1 VSSLVIHPALN
12 EQTLERERILC
23 LKQRRVNPKFHYET
37 QKQSE
42 LWLKVH
48 EQFAPPADVS
58 GLYEG
63 AGQYLSQLIK
73 PDHLTLVGLG
83 CGGGEKDIS
92 ILRELPARVNFIP
105 TDVSVPLVQK
115 VAQRANRDGLCVG
128 LSLAFDLF
136 STENVRGFMGQHL
149 SSLNIFTSFGLI
161 PNFGPQEIF
170 PKLHSLLKP
179 EDYLLL
185 SANLAPE
192 GIDKVL
198 WQYDNQPTKDWL
210 DQFLHRFG
218 QANGRV
224 TITTERSQQLDF
236 ISARFIFSSTSILR
250 SGVNEF
256 VFEPDDQIDLFT
268 SYRYTED
275 SLKTTLSEH
284 RIDVVK
290 EFISQNG
297 EEGVFICHAQ

>member
-1 VSSLVIHPALN
+1 MSSLVIHPALN
-12 EQTLERERILC
+12 EQTLEQERILC
-23 LKQRRVNPKFHYET
+23 LKQGRVNPKFHYET

-105 TDVSVPLVQK
+105 TDVSIPLVQA
-115 VAQRANRDGLCVG
+115 VAQRANRDGLCTGVA
-128 LSLAFDLF
+128 LAFDIF
-136 STENVRGFMGQHL
+136 STENVQDFMGPHL
-149 SSLNIFTSFGLI
+149 SRHNIFTSFGLI

-170 PKLHSLLKP
+170 PKLYSLLKP

-198 WQYDNQPTKDWL
+198 FQYDNQPTKDWL
-210 DQFLHRFG
+210 TQFLARFG
-218 QANGRV
+218 EPKGQV
-224 TITTERSQQLDF
+224 IITTEHSQQLDF

-256 VFEPDDQIDLFT
+256 VFETDDQIDLFT
-268 SYRYTED
+268 SYRYSKD
-275 SLKTTLSEH
+275 SLRRTLSEH
-284 RIDVVK
+284 RIDIVK

-297 EEGVFICHAQ
+297 EEGVFICQLQ

>member
-12 EQTLERERILC
+12 EQTLEQERILC
-23 LKQRRVNPKFHYET
+23 LKQGRVNPKFHYET
-37 QKQSE
+37 RRQSE

-48 EQFAPPADVS
+48 EQFAPPEDVS
-58 GLYEG
+58 GLYKG
-63 AGQYLSQLIK
+63 TGQYLSQLIK

-92 ILRELPARVNFIP
+92 ILRELPDGVNFIP
-105 TDVSVPLVQK
+105 TDVSIPLVQA
-115 VAQRANRDGLCVG
+115 VAQRANRDGLCTGVA
-128 LSLAFDLF
+128 LAFDIF
-136 STENVRGFMGQHL
+136 STENVLNFMGSHL
-149 SSLNIFTSFGLI
+149 SRHNIFTSFGLI

-170 PKLHSLLKP
+170 PKLYSLLKS

-210 DQFLHRFG
+210 AQFLHRFG

-290 EFISQNG
+290 AFISQNG
-297 EEGVFICHAQ
+297 EEGVFICQLQ